1 MFFGKMC
8 FYTDHQPSICATYF
22 EICHPHPANEAQF
35 TIPLGGRRSAWKAS
49 SMCCL
54 SNVID
59 VAHSLPLQ
67 WDHLSSILGPRQ
79 LLANASAEV
88 YLIGIFTS

>member
-54 SNVID
+54 SNVVD
-59 VAHSLPLQ
+59 VAHSLAP
-67 WDHLSSILGPRQ
+67 STVGSFILNSGPPPIAGQRQ
-79 LLANASAEV
+79 C
-88 YLIGIFTS
+88 